1 MAAVLRPRN
10 SLLHSLKAFKSLDR
24 IGATGSMLCAVHC
37 AALPLVLA
45 LMPALGAG
53 LAGAGFEIGFIVF
66 ASAMALSSLILGYR
80 RHRALRALLFLV
92 PGLVSLWSAVL
103 ISPLHHNVIAHAV
116 AMALGGT
123 LIATSHLINLK
134 LTHQRSRQGNGNPP
148 LRGATCCSP

>member
-1 MAAVLRPRN
+1 MAAILPPRR
-10 SLLHSLKAFKSLDR
+10 SFLQSPHASKSIDR

-53 LAGAGFEIGFIVF
+53 LAGAGFEIGFILF

-80 RHRALRALLFLV
+80 RHRARRALLYLV

-103 ISPLHHNVIAHAV
+103 IPPLHHNVIAHAV
-116 AMALGGT
+116 AMAIGGT
-123 LIATSHLINLK
+123 LIATSHLINLR
-134 LTHQRSRQGNGNPP
+134 LTHTHQRPV
-148 LRGATCCSP
+148 CCTR

>member
-1 MAAVLRPRN
+1 MAAILQPRR
-10 SLLHSLKAFKSLDR
+10 SFLHSPVASKSIDR

-37 AALPLVLA
+37 AALPLLLI

-53 LAGAGFEIGFIVF
+53 LAGAGFEIGFILF

-103 ISPLHHNVIAHAV
+103 IPPLHHNVIAHAV

-123 LIATSHLINLK
+123 LIATSHLINLR
-134 LTHQRSRQGNGNPP
+134 LSHTHQRH
-148 LRGATCCSP
+148 ACCSQ

>member
-1 MAAVLRPRN
+1 MAAVLHPR
-10 SLLHSLKAFKSLDR
+10 SPFLHSLKAFKSLDH

-66 ASAMALSSLILGYR
+66 ASAMALSSLLLGYR
-80 RHRALRALLFLV
+80 RHRALRALLFLL
-92 PGLVSLWSAVL
+92 PGLALLWSAVL
-103 ISPLHHNVIAHAV
+103 IPPLHHNVIAHAV

-123 LIATSHLINLK
+123 LIATSHLINLR
-134 LTHQRSRQGNGNPP
+134 LTHQRSSQSDGNPA
-148 LRGATCCSP
+148 LSSAACCSQ